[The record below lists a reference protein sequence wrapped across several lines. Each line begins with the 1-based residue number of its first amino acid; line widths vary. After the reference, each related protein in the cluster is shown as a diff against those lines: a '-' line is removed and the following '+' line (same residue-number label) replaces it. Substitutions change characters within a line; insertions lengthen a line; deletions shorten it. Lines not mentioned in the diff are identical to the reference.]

1 VHTFR
6 RENWGRMS
14 ALRLGG
20 KGQALLGGAGR
31 AVVAL
36 SATFASGFD
45 LSFCKAALAPGYG
58 VGLRVMDLV
67 AEPIGHCAARTRRER
82 S

>member
-20 KGQALLGGAGR
+20 KGQALLGGAGDR
-31 AVVAL
+31 GAVIEVG
-36 SATFASGFD
+36 FDSGFD
-45 LSFCKAALAPGYG
+45 LSFCKAARPRYLG
-58 VGLRVMDLV
+58 VGLRVKDFV
-67 AEPIGHCAARTRRER
+67 ASLAGTATSGMGRGR
-82 S
+82 